1 MFMLEPVTN
10 YSALD
15 NTHSDI
21 LALNTN
27 LEMETWTDESGWRL
41 LFPDRH

>member
-27 LEMETWTDESGWRL
+27 LEMETWTDLDWRL